1 MYINIFRTG
10 IKFLASVFI
19 IFILFQQSYSD
30 DLPKKEIGFDEKL
43 GESIPLNLSFLDE
56 TGKPTAL
63 SKLFTKPTILTLVYY
78 RCPGI
83 CSPLLS
89 GVSKAVDES
98 DMEAGKDFNIITI
111 SFDPKESYTTAAE
124 KKNNY
129 LEAMQ
134 KKIPAGAW
142 HFMTGDSITIA
153 KITDAVGFRYM
164 PQGQDYMH
172 AAAIMVLSK
181 DGKIAR
187 YLYGID
193 YNPID
198 VKMAVIEASE
208 GRTGPTIATLMKVC
222 YSYDPDNKKYV
233 LNITRIA
240 GGGIM
245 LMIGLFVMVF
255 IIKKKKINKPD
266 NTQEGNLK

>member
-1 MYINIFRTG
+1 MKQTLKRA
-10 IKFLASVFI
+10 K
-19 IFILFQQSYSD
+19 IL
-30 DLPKKEIGFDEKL
+30 I
-43 GESIPLNLSFLDE
+43 
-56 TGKPTAL
+56 
-63 SKLFTKPTILTLVYY
+63 
-78 RCPGI
+78 
-83 CSPLLS
+83 
-89 GVSKAVDES
+89 
-98 DMEAGKDFNIITI
+98 I
-111 SFDPKESYTTAAE
+111 SFDPRETYTTAAE
-124 KKNNY
+124 KKLNY

-134 KKIPAGAW
+134 KKIPANAW
-142 HFMTGDSITIA
+142 HFMTGDSATIA

-193 YNPID
+193 FNPVD

-208 GRTGPTIATLMKVC
+208 GRTGPTIATLMKLC
-222 YSYDPDNKKYV
+222 YSYDPDNKTYV

-245 LMIGLFVMVF
+245 LMLGLFVMVF
-255 IIKKKKINKPD
+255 VIKKKKNNKPD
-266 NTQEGNLK
+266 SNQEGNLK

>member
-1 MYINIFRTG
+1 VYINIFRTS
-10 IKFLASVFI
+10 IKLLASVFI
-19 IFILFQQSYSD
+19 IFILFHQSYAE

-63 SKLFTKPTILTLVYY
+63 NELFTKPTILTLVYF

-89 GVSKAVDES
+89 GVSKAVDET

-111 SFDPKESYTTAAE
+111 SFDPKETYTTAAE

-134 KKIPAGAW
+134 KKIPADAW
-142 HFMTGDSITIA
+142 HFMTGDSVTIA

-193 YNPID
+193 YNPVD
-198 VKMAVIEASE
+198 LKMAVIEASE

-255 IIKKKKINKPD
+255 IIKKKKNNKPD
-266 NTQEGNLK
+266 INQEGNLK